1 MTNSRV
7 QSGVSDYPFNN
18 LSRQMITI
26 DFIGWFYTQWPK
38 SDNVSEHSNIM
49 KKHAQE

>member
-38 SDNVSEHSNIM
+38 SVNVSEHSNIM